1 MDGFVF
7 LKELQNGSYINLKS
21 QPIIA
26 VTGRGDLEIDHY
38 KKAGFTTV
46 IRKPYTP
53 KALLST
59 IKAIRNNTIIPIK
72 FDLEKNHANGKKS
85 YSLKALK
92 SFLSDDK
99 SALNEILETFM
110 SSTNES
116 IVLLDYAVTKSNRK
130 EIKSISHKINPMFKQ
145 IKAFEIS
152 NLLDQLEL
160 EDLKLEEIE
169 EKVTSLKTKIT
180 ALFALLEKE
189 IT

>member
-1 MDGFVF
+1 M
-7 LKELQNGSYINLKS
+7 
-21 QPIIA
+21 
-26 VTGRGDLEIDHY
+26 
-38 KKAGFTTV
+38 
-46 IRKPYTP
+46 
-53 KALLST
+53 
-59 IKAIRNNTIIPIK
+59 
-72 FDLEKNHANGKKS
+72 
-85 YSLKALK
+85 KALK

-116 IVLLDYAVTKSNRK
+116 IVLLDDAVTTSSRK

-160 EDLKLEEIE
+160 EDLNLEEIE